1 MATTVSM
8 PQLGE
13 TVTEGTILRWAKQV
27 GDTITEDEVLVEI
40 STDKVDTEVPSPAAG
55 TILEILVAEGDTVS
69 VGTPLVVIGEKGEET
84 GTTGEQAAEPE
95 AAAEEAEA
103 DTTQDETPAEEAPA
117 EQQEPAQEPAAERAE
132 PASEE
137 PAAASPEAKEQP
149 SEPEVD
155 AFFAQP
161 DETEKKPNLLSPVVR
176 RLIRE
181 NEIDVAQLSGTGE
194 NGRITRKD
202 VEAYLESGE
211 AKEPEPAAAEPAAAE
226 PAAAATQPEPA
237 PAEPAPAPAPAPQA
251 VPAPAAVAA
260 SGPASEEVEQEAAM
274 TAEGVHTYTINLEA
288 GQFVVG
294 EAIQHG
300 ADVVITVN
308 GPASEEVE
316 LDRIRIR
323 TAENMI
329 KAKQTAAHV
338 WTSVEVDYE
347 RVERVRQAHKEKF
360 KSEEGFS
367 LTYLPFISRAVIDAL
382 KAYPVVN
389 SSFNL
394 EEKKATFHKNVDLGI
409 AVDIDNEAL
418 VVPRVRNA
426 DSLRL
431 VGIARSIKELADK
444 ARSGKL
450 GVDDLTGS
458 TFSITNPGP
467 FGSFISV
474 PIINVPNVA
483 ILSTETV
490 VKRPTVVTDA
500 DGQDMIAIRHIGY
513 LGLTWD
519 HRAFDGSVAVLFLS
533 RIKQNLE
540 TWDWEQE
547 LA

>member
-27 GDTITEDEVLVEI
+27 GDTIAEDEVLLEI

-55 TILEILVAEGDTVS
+55 TILEILVNEGDTVS
-69 VGTPLVVIGEKGEET
+69 VGTPMVVIGAEGEEAAPA
-84 GTTGEQAAEPE
+84 EEKPAEPEAAEEAPAAEEKPAEPEAAEEAPAAEEKPAELE
-95 AAAEEAEA
+95 AAAEEA
-103 DTTQDETPAEEAPA
+103 PAAEEKPVEPEVVEEAPA
-117 EQQEPAQEPAAERAE
+117 AAE
-132 PASEE
+132 PTDVKEE
-137 PAAASPEAKEQP
+137 AP

-155 AFFAQP
+155 AFFAEP
-161 DETEKKPNLLSPVVR
+161 DETEAKPNLLSPVVR
-176 RLIRE
+176 KLIRE
-181 NEIDVAQLSGTGE
+181 NEVDVSQLTGTGDG
-194 NGRITRKD
+194 GRITRKD
-202 VEAYLESGE
+202 VEAYLASGPS
-211 AKEPEPAAAEPAAAE
+211 AAPE
-226 PAAAATQPEPA
+226 T
-237 PAEPAPAPAPAPQA
+237 PAEPAPTTPETPTPAPEAAPAPQ
-251 VPAPAAVAA
+251 PAPAATAA
-260 SGPASEEVEQEAAM
+260 AGGQGAEEVE
-274 TAEGVHTYTINLEA
+274 IN
-288 GQFVVG
+288 
-294 EAIQHG
+294 
-300 ADVVITVN
+300 
-308 GPASEEVE
+308 
-316 LDRIRIR
+316 RIRIR

-347 RVERVRQAHKEKF
+347 RLERVRQAHKEQF
-360 KSEEGFS
+360 KAAEGFS

-382 KAYPVVN
+382 KTYPVVN

-409 AVDIDNEAL
+409 AVDINNEAL

-444 ARSGKL
+444 ARGGKL
-450 GVDDLTGS
+450 GVDDLTGA
-458 TFSITNPGP
+458 TFTITNPGP
-467 FGSFISV
+467 FGSFMSV

-513 LGLTWD
+513 LGLSWD